1 MLDPLTA
8 IGVASSIVQL
18 VDFSSKVVARSA
30 EIRRAG
36 SSIQVAQLRAIT
48 SDLQG
53 LTESLLERSRH
64 QSDDAPSR
72 EEQVGQSERMTF
84 LGVAF

>member
-1 MLDPLTA
+1 MIDPLTA

-18 VDFSSKVVARSA
+18 VDFSTKVVARSA

-36 SSIQVAQLRAIT
+36 SSVEVAHLRAIT

-53 LTESLLERSRH
+53 LTENLRERSRE
-64 QSDDAPSR
+64 QAEDATTR
-72 EEQVGQSERMTF
+72 EEQVRGSKRKI
-84 LGVAF
+84 LGVPF

>member
-1 MLDPLTA
+1 MIDPLTA

-18 VDFSSKVVARSA
+18 VDFSTKVVARSA

-36 SSIQVAQLRAIT
+36 SSVEVAHLRAIT

-53 LTESLLERSRH
+53 LTENLRERSRK
-64 QSDDAPSR
+64 QAEDATTR
-72 EEQVGQSERMTF
+72 EEQVGRSKRKT
-84 LGVAF
+84 LGVPF

>member
-18 VDFSSKVVARSA
+18 VDFSLKVVARSA

-36 SSIQVAQLRAIT
+36 ASIEVGQLKRIT
-48 SDLQG
+48 SDLKG
-53 LTESLLERSRH
+53 LTESLQERSKA
-64 QSDDAPSR
+64 QSDNVTTK
-72 EEQVGQSERMTF
+72 EEQVGCACR
-84 LGVAF
+84 

>member
-18 VDFSSKVVARSA
+18 VDFSSKVVARSG

-36 SSIQVAQLRAIT
+36 ASIEVSQLKRIT
-48 SDLQG
+48 SDLKD
-53 LTESLLERSRH
+53 LTESLRERSKA
-64 QSDDAPSR
+64 QSDNVTTK
-72 EEQVGQSERMTF
+72 EEQVGC
-84 LGVAF
+84 ACA

>member
-36 SSIQVAQLRAIT
+36 ASIEVAQLKRIT
-48 SDLQG
+48 SDLKG
-53 LTESLLERSRH
+53 LTESLRERSKA
-64 QSDDAPSR
+64 QSHNVTTK
-72 EEQVGQSERMTF
+72 EEQVGC
-84 LGVAF
+84 ACA

>member
-1 MLDPLTA
+1 MIDPLTA

-18 VDFSSKVVARSA
+18 VDFSTKVVARSA

-36 SSIQVAQLRAIT
+36 SSVEVAHLRAIT

-53 LTESLLERSRH
+53 LTENLRERSRE
-64 QSDDAPSR
+64 QAEDATTR
-72 EEQVGQSERMTF
+72 EEQVSRSKRKT

>member
-36 SSIQVAQLRAIT
+36 SSVEVAHLRAIT

-53 LTESLLERSRH
+53 LTENLRERSRD
-64 QSDDAPSR
+64 QAEDATTR
-72 EEQVGQSERMTF
+72 EEQVGRSERKI
-84 LGVAF
+84 LGASF

>member
-1 MLDPLTA
+1 MIDPLTA

-18 VDFSSKVVARSA
+18 VDFSTKVVARSA

-36 SSIQVAQLRAIT
+36 SSIEVAHLRAIT

-53 LTESLLERSRH
+53 LTENLRERSRE
-64 QSDDAPSR
+64 QAEDATTR
-72 EEQVGQSERMTF
+72 EEQVGRSMRKT
-84 LGVAF
+84 LGVSF